1 MSMRVG
7 SEDRDDDRARL
18 AGFEFAQH
26 VCATH
31 VRNGCLVWIAVDEP
45 WSVVDRMLYV
55 GRREGDASGIGEVI
69 AE

>member
-1 MSMRVG
+1 M
-7 SEDRDDDRARL
+7 
-18 AGFEFAQH
+18 
-26 VCATH
+26 CATH

-45 WSVVDRMLYV
+45 WSVVDRMLHV